1 MARGADTENVEGTE
15 GAEDEDVESVESV
28 ESVEDTGAME
38 DGDGMD
44 VFVGRL
50 DPEMCVVT
58 AAAGGERA
66 GCLVGF
72 SSQCSIHPV
81 RFVVWL
87 SEANRTFRVA
97 RDADVLAVH
106 LLAREQRGL
115 AELFGGQTGDRVDKF
130 AHVRWRQGYGGAA
143 VLEEA
148 RAWFVGRILHRV
160 DGGDHVGFV
169 LDPVEWGGA
178 REPRRAAG
186 RGAGEEPPLRLGDA
200 AAIQPGHPA
209 D

>member
-1 MARGADTENVEGTE
+1 
-15 GAEDEDVESVESV
+15 
-28 ESVEDTGAME
+28 
-38 DGDGMD
+38 MD
-44 VFVGRL
+44 AFVGPL

-58 AAAGGERA
+58 AAANGERA

-81 RFVVWL
+81 RFAVWL
-87 SEANRTFRVA
+87 SKANRTFRVA

-106 LLAREQRGL
+106 LLTREQRGL

-130 AHVRWRQGYGGAA
+130 AHVRWRPGYSGAP
-143 VLEEA
+143 VLEDA
-148 RAWFVGRILHRV
+148 RAWFAGRILHRV

-169 LDPVEWGGA
+169 LDPVEWGGP
-178 REPRRAAG
+178 RER
-186 RGAGEEPPLRLGDA
+186 RGAARSEAGAAPLLHLGDA
-200 AAIQPGHPA
+200 VTIRPGHPA